1 MWPKL
6 GQWSFRSRREILLQ
20 ILWVFRAK
28 MPGRARDSNPE
39 SRENTGASLWP
50 YHAEGQTLGPSKVKR
65 VTPCCYTERS
75 KPIQTSLKS
84 KSFEV
89 PKVRHL
95 KVIFFFESV
104 FDRTVFKCW
113 KIMHLQRWHFS
124 CQHVNTPLRQSLS
137 IPTRCWAWS
146 LPGKG
151 HRLWKGLSNF
161 SS

>member
-65 VTPCCYTERS
+65 VTPWCYTEGS

-95 KVIFFFESV
+95 KVISF
-104 FDRTVFKCW
+104 
-113 KIMHLQRWHFS
+113 
-124 CQHVNTPLRQSLS
+124 
-137 IPTRCWAWS
+137 
-146 LPGKG
+146 
-151 HRLWKGLSNF
+151 
-161 SS
+161 